1 MYKEEGIRCNAIS
14 PGWVNTCMF
23 RRIVGQ
29 YSEGEGRSSGW
40 DNVHVGNIGR
50 TAEPME
56 MANVAVFLCSEDASF
71 VNGSNWLCDGGKTL
85 DQG

>member
-1 MYKEEGIRCNAIS
+1 MILHSNC
-14 PGWVNTCMF
+14 F
-23 RRIVGQ
+23 LH
-29 YSEGEGRSSGW
+29 SSGW